1 MPAKKPMTVSSAA
14 KLQINSHWAKKD
26 WCKLPQ
32 PQTPVA
38 HTDTQKIQTHVTPC
52 MLKYRSVLGQTDS
65 LTTTAYTALAQ
76 RHIVKIIFRSLIAN
90 T

>member
-1 MPAKKPMTVSSAA
+1 MPAKKPMTISSAA
-14 KLQINSHWAKKD
+14 NLQINSQSMGKKD

-52 MLKYRSVLGQTDS
+52 MLKIPVGSRTDRQSHDDSIYRAS
-65 LTTTAYTALAQ
+65 TASHSKNNLQ
-76 RHIVKIIFRSLIAN
+76 KSN
-90 T
+90 S